1 MNELRAKDY
10 AVAAQPA
17 AALVE
22 SPAAAS
28 STATDVL
35 SILWR
40 RKFLIGIIV
49 MLAIGLGYM
58 WAKSATPRFT
68 ASATLKLDVYQP
80 GIADIESV
88 VSGITGDTR
97 EVRSQLQIIRSRQ
110 LLGRVVDVMELT
122 KDPEFN
128 SRLKPKSTGPN
139 YFSIGYWLVQA
150 GIFPEAST
158 AKPVEPPASEV
169 RDRAIDALLA
179 RTTVLPVHFSF
190 VFTVSVQ
197 TTNPEKSAR
206 IADMIAEQ
214 YILNQIEVK
223 YQATEQAA
231 GWLSNRVSELKEAL
245 ETAEEEI
252 ADHRAENE
260 LTSTEAVDQLAQRL
274 IGLRATLAE
283 VSQSGRDAEARFDEL
298 TALAEEQRFKE
309 IADLTGSIRL
319 ENLAKAIDDRGGP
332 DVPSNG
338 AAVIRFNA
346 ELQAVLNRLK
356 REIASSEQ
364 NTSKLQA
371 SVSELESR
379 QSEQATNM
387 VKLRQLE
394 REAQAASLIYETFL
408 SRLKE
413 TTVQQGVHKADA
425 IVISKARIP
434 KSRSFPRYRV
444 VLSAALFIGLFV
456 AGAIVVLLETL
467 DQTFSTPEELE
478 RFTGLPLLGLI
489 PNAPVTARSNILKYA
504 ISRPTSPFVEAIRN
518 LRTSVQ
524 LSGVDGDVQVVALA
538 SSTEGE
544 GKTSL
549 CLSLGHSSATQAN
562 RKVLVLD
569 CDLRRR
575 RLTAA
580 LGGRGMPGIIA
591 YFSGTKTIDEIIHR
605 VDTAEFDVI
614 FADKSPKITADIFA
628 SQKFADLIREVRQR
642 YDFIVIDTP
651 PVLALTDVR
660 VISGHT
666 DMLLFSVTYKRTKRR
681 LVRAGLSALAM
692 TKPKRI
698 AMVFNRMNIGK
709 SIGYYGSY
717 YYNS

>member
-1 MNELRAKDY
+1 MCI
-10 AVAAQPA
+10 
-17 AALVE
+17 
-22 SPAAAS
+22 SP
-28 STATDVL
+28 V
-35 SILWR
+35 
-40 RKFLIGIIV
+40 
-49 MLAIGLGYM
+49 
-58 WAKSATPRFT
+58 
-68 ASATLKLDVYQP
+68 
-80 GIADIESV
+80 IADIESV

-97 EVRSQLQIIRSRQ
+97 EVRSQLQILRSRL
-110 LLGRVVDVMELT
+110 LLGRVVDALDLT
-122 KDPEFN
+122 KVPEFN
-128 SRLKPKSTGPN
+128 TRLKPRDTGPN
-139 YFSIGYWLVQA
+139 YFSISYWLIQA
-150 GIFPEAST
+150 GILRAPKT
-158 AKPVEPPASEV
+158 PTASEISEV
-169 RDRAIDALLA
+169 EIRDRAIDALTA
-179 RTTVLPVHFSF
+179 RTTVIPVHFSF
-190 VFTVSVQ
+190 VFSVSVQ
-197 TTNPEKSAR
+197 TEQPQMSAD
-206 IADMIAEQ
+206 IANVIAEQ

-223 YQATEQAA
+223 YNATEQAA
-231 GWLSNRVSELKEAL
+231 GWLSNRVLELKEAL
-245 ETAEEEI
+245 EQSEE
-252 ADHRAENE
+252 AVALHRAENE
-260 LTSTEAVDQLAQRL
+260 LTSNEVVDALAQRL
-274 IGLRATLAE
+274 ISLRATLAE
-283 VSQSGRDAEARFDEL
+283 VAQSRIDAADRLAKLSKLAEAGEYM
-298 TALAEEQRFKE
+298 K

-319 ENLAKAIDDRGGP
+319 ENLSKTIQQNGGP
-332 DVPSNG
+332 EAEQNK
-338 AAVIRFNA
+338 AAVIRFDS

-356 REIASSEQ
+356 REVSSSEQ
-364 NTSKLQA
+364 NISKLQA
-371 SVSELESR
+371 SVIELESR
-379 QSEQATNM
+379 QSKQSTNM
-387 VKLRQLE
+387 VVLRQLE

-408 SRLKE
+408 NRLKE

-425 IVISKARIP
+425 IIISQARIP
-434 KSRSFPRYRV
+434 KSRSFPRYRII
-444 VLSAALFIGLFV
+444 LSAALFIGLFV

-467 DQTFSTPEELE
+467 DQTFSTPEDLE

-544 GKTSL
+544 GKTSI

-575 RLTAA
+575 RMTAA

-591 YFSGTKTIDEIIHR
+591 YFSGTKTMDEIIHR

-628 SQKFADLIREVRQR
+628 SQKFADLIAECRKR
-642 YDFIVIDTP
+642 YDFIIIDTP

-666 DMLLFSVTYKRTKRR
+666 DMLLFTVGYKRTKKR
-681 LVRAGLSALAM
+681 LVRAGLAALAM

-698 AMVFNRMNIGK
+698 AAVFNRMNIGK

>member
-1 MNELRAKDY
+1 M
-10 AVAAQPA
+10 
-17 AALVE
+17 
-22 SPAAAS
+22 
-28 STATDVL
+28 DVL

-40 RKFLIGIIV
+40 RKYLIAAIV
-49 MLAIGLGYM
+49 FIAVALGYL
-58 WAKSATPRFT
+58 WAKSATPRYT

-97 EVRSQLQIIRSRQ
+97 EVRSQLQILRSRL
-110 LLGRVVDVMELT
+110 LLGRVVDALSLQN
-122 KDPEFN
+122 DPEFN
-128 SRLKPKSTGPN
+128 PRLRPVDTGPN
-139 YFSIGYWLVQA
+139 YFSLGYWLIQA
-150 GIFPEAST
+150 GVLP
-158 AKPVEPPASEV
+158 EPPKERPQLPSDET
-169 RDRAIDALLA
+169 RERAIDALIA
-179 RTTVLPVHFSF
+179 RTTVIPVHFSF
-190 VFTVSVQ
+190 VFSVSVQ
-197 TTNPEKSAR
+197 TESPQKSAE
-206 IADMIAEQ
+206 IANVIAQQ

-223 YQATEQAA
+223 YEATATAA
-231 GWLSNRVSELKEAL
+231 SWLSNRVAELKTSLEKSEEAV
-245 ETAEEEI
+245 
-252 ADHRAENE
+252 ADHRATHE
-260 LTSTEAVDQLAQRL
+260 LTSEQAVGQLSQRL
-274 IGLRATLAE
+274 ISLRQTLAE
-283 VSQSGRDAEARFDEL
+283 VGQSRQDAETKLTTLQRLSDEQKL
-298 TALAEEQRFKE
+298 SDV
-309 IADLTGSIRL
+309 ADVTGSIRL
-319 ENLAKAIDDRGGP
+319 ENLANAIQQNGGP
-332 DVPSNG
+332 EAQRNQ

-356 REIASSEQ
+356 REVAASEE
-364 NTSKLQA
+364 NISKLTA
-371 SVSELESR
+371 SVTELEQR
-379 QSEQATNM
+379 QGEQATNM
-387 VKLRQLE
+387 VTLRQLE

-425 IVISKARIP
+425 IVISEARVP
-434 KSRSFPRYRV
+434 KSRSFPRYRT
-444 VLSAALFIGLFV
+444 VLAAALFIGLFI
-456 AGAIVVLLETL
+456 AGAIVVLLETM

-518 LRTSVQ
+518 LRTSIQ
-524 LSGVDGDVQVVALA
+524 LSGVDGDVKVVALA
-538 SSTEGE
+538 SATEGE

-580 LGGRGMPGIIA
+580 LGGRGMAGIIG
-591 YFSGTKTIDEIIHR
+591 YFSGEKTIDEIIHR

-628 SQKFADLIREVRQR
+628 SQKFADLIAEVRKR
-642 YDFIVIDTP
+642 YDFIIIDTP
-651 PVLALTDVR
+651 PVLALTDIR
-660 VISGHT
+660 VISGLT

-698 AMVFNRMNIGK
+698 AVVFNRMNIGK

-717 YYNS
+717 YYNN